1 MARAV
6 AEQHCPPASPA
17 LPLPPAPPSPRR
29 HADVRARG
37 QRRLRRRA
45 VVRCRQ
51 CSRAVLGAAATE
63 GFIGF
68 HAHPVSPENKTA
80 KPLRRKAFGAAGR
93 GGAGLP
99 VAWLPRDGTRAATS
113 SQPTS
118 KAPAHTP
125 TATPSWRQRRRR
137 RRRRKQTFSPLPSAV
152 GDDSPA
158 AAQRD
163 VSEPHEPH
171 KSPGI
176 NTPGGTPR
184 GAPAAW
190 TSWPIVGPGTAT
202 ELRGACESG
211 SAARVTLKRK
221 PAAAQAVPQPR

>member
-1 MARAV
+1 MARAE
-6 AEQHCPPASPA
+6 AEQHSPPATQAPA

-37 QRRLRRRA
+37 QRRLGRRA

-80 KPLRRKAFGAAGR
+80 KPLQRKRSVRR

-99 VAWLPRDGTRAATS
+99 VVWLPRDGMRAATS

-125 TATPSWRQRRRR
+125 TATPSWRRRRQ
-137 RRRRKQTFSPLPSAV
+137 RRKQTFSPLPSAV

-163 VSEPHEPH
+163 VSQPHEPH
-171 KSPGI
+171 KSPGV
-176 NTPGGTPR
+176 NTPEARR
-184 GAPAAW
+184 GAHRRHGRAGPSWDPARPP
-190 TSWPIVGPGTAT
+190 S
-202 ELRGACESG
+202 C
-211 SAARVTLKRK
+211 AARAR
-221 PAAAQAVPQPR
+221 AAALHASH

>member
-1 MARAV
+1 MCGRGGSAGCGGVRWCDA
-6 AEQHCPPASPA
+6 AS
-17 LPLPPAPPSPRR
+17 
-29 HADVRARG
+29 ARG
-37 QRRLRRRA
+37 PSWALQRPKDSSAFTLIPSVPKRKPPNRSGA
-45 VVRCRQ
+45 SVRC
-51 CSRAVLGAAATE
+51 G
-63 GFIGF
+63 G
-68 HAHPVSPENKTA
+68 
-80 KPLRRKAFGAAGR
+80 AGR

-125 TATPSWRQRRRR
+125 TATPSWRRRRR
-137 RRRRKQTFSPLPSAV
+137 RAEADLLTTAV
-152 GDDSPA
+152 GGGRRLACGCATRRVGATRATQVAGDKHA
-158 AAQRD
+158 
-163 VSEPHEPH
+163 
-171 KSPGI
+171 
-176 NTPGGTPR
+176 GGTPR

-221 PAAAQAVPQPR
+221 PAASQAVPQPR